1 MLDTNTLLLVGI
13 ILLVIIATRPSG
25 AAGPSVA
32 GPSAAGSVQTQQQPQ
47 VIIVPSGGGGGD
59 DRYTRPPEPLR
70 YDGIP
75 LPSIRT
81 RGEPDP
87 YQQMGTF
94 TADGKILPLYG
105 RRTAPRSDRFN
116 YYTRTDTYNP
126 VQIPLHF
133 KRRDCQDMVGCEQIF
148 SADEGTI
155 PATGESA
162 KVSLYG
168 FGF

>member
-25 AAGPSVA
+25 AAGPSAAGSSVA
-32 GPSAAGSVQTQQQPQ
+32 GPVQAQQQPQ
-47 VIIVPSGGGGGD
+47 VIIVPGGGGGD

-148 SADEGTI
+148 SGDEVTV
-155 PATGESA
+155 PATGELA
-162 KVSLYG
+162 KVTLYG

>member
-13 ILLVIIATRPSG
+13 ILLVIIAVRPSG
-25 AAGPSVA
+25 SGVLAQP
-32 GPSAAGSVQTQQQPQ
+32 PQQQPQQPQ
-47 VIIVPSGGGGGD
+47 VIVVPGGGGGD

-75 LPSIRT
+75 LASIRT

-126 VQIPLHF
+126 VQIPLQF

-148 SADEGTI
+148 SGDEVTV
-155 PATGESA
+155 PATGEAA
-162 KVSLYG
+162 KVTLYG

>member
-25 AAGPSVA
+25 VAGAA
-32 GPSAAGSVQTQQQPQ
+32 GPSAAGPVQAQQQPQ
-47 VIIVPSGGGGGD
+47 VIIVPGGGGGD

-148 SADEGTI
+148 SGDEVTV

-162 KVSLYG
+162 KVTLYG

>member
-13 ILLVIIATRPSG
+13 ILLVIIAVRPG
-25 AAGPSVA
+25 AG
-32 GPSAAGSVQTQQQPQ
+32 VQQPQQQPQPQQPQQPQ
-47 VIIVPSGGGGGD
+47 VIVVPGGGGD
-59 DRYTRPPEPLR
+59 DRYTRLPEPLR

-75 LPSIRT
+75 LASIRT

-148 SADEGTI
+148 SGDEVTV
-155 PATGESA
+155 PATGETA
-162 KVSLYG
+162 KVTLYG